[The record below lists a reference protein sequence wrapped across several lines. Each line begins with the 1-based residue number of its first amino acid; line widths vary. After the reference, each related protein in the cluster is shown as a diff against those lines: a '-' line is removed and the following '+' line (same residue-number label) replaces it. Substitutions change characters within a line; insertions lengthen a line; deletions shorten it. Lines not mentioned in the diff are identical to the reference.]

1 MSAVVDLRV
10 REARSALSVPSSAIV
25 TSGQN
30 ATVWVVAGGHAQR
43 RVVRLGAQGDTLAQI
58 VSGVGQGER
67 IVVRGADSVRQGQ
80 KLPTQ

>member
-10 REARSALSVPSSAIV
+10 REARGALSVPSSAIV

-43 RVVRLGAQGDTLAQI
+43 RAVQLGAQGDVVAQI
-58 VSGVGQGER
+58 VSGLGEGER
-67 IVVRGADSVRQGQ
+67 VVVRGADSVRQGQ
-80 KLPTQ
+80 KLPSR